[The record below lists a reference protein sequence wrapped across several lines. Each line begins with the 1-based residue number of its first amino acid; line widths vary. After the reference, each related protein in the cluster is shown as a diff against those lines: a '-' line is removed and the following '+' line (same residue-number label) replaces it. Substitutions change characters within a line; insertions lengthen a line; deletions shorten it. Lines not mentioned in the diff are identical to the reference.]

1 MTIINKEYEMKKSLL
16 LALAVASITTVY
28 AESDIHWGYS
38 GHEGP
43 ENWASLTA
51 DNFACTGKNQ
61 SPINLTGFIEA
72 ELTPIKFNYQTG
84 GNEIINNGHTI
95 QVNYEQ
101 GSRIELDGK
110 IFNLLQVHF
119 HAPSENHINGHS
131 YPLEA
136 HFVHASNDGDLAVV
150 AVMYEEGSPKKVLQ
164 VHTDE
169 FRDKVVVAVM
179 APQDKMLENL
189 WAVMPTQPGE
199 KLTLSERINVD
210 KLLPNHRNY
219 YRFNGSLTT
228 PPCSEGVRWL
238 VMKDVVTI
246 SKAQIV
252 AFEEV
257 LSEPNNRPLQAVN
270 ARPVLQ

>member
-1 MTIINKEYEMKKSLL
+1 MSKSLI
-16 LALAVASITTVY
+16 LALAIASTSSVY
-28 AESDIHWGYS
+28 AEVDSPWGYS

-43 ENWASLTA
+43 DNWASLTA
-51 DNFACTGKNQ
+51 DNFVCTGKNQ
-61 SPINLTGFIEA
+61 SPINLTGFIKA
-72 ELTPIKFNYQTG
+72 ELKPIKFSYQAG
-84 GNEIINNGHTI
+84 GNEVVNNGHTI

-101 GSRIELDGK
+101 GSRIELDGQ

-136 HFVHASNDGDLAVV
+136 HFVHASKQGELAVV
-150 AVMYEEGSPKKVLQ
+150 AVMYEGGIPKTVLE

-179 APQDKMLENL
+179 SPQNKMLEEI
-189 WAVMPTQPGE
+189 WKVMPTTAGATHAL
-199 KLTLSERINVD
+199 KNRVNID
-210 KLLPNHRNY
+210 KLLPKHRDY

-246 SKAQIV
+246 SKEQINT
-252 AFEEV
+252 FEAV
-257 LSEPNNRPLQAVN
+257 LHEPNNRPLQSLN
-270 ARPVLQ
+270 ARSILQ